1 MKTTLILSSIF
12 THFNSRNKYTNKQK
26 KLYHKTRLFT
36 HFFLPHST
44 GNLGYHNFFI
54 SFIHIYL
61 CSHILFFLEFSPIQQ
76 IKQAH
81 VFLFLGVNMKKI
93 RLAQCTSLRQLAIVL
108 FQRRWLYRLLYQ
120 FINLLFSSFSVS
132 SPHTWQD
139 FCWFSWFIYIFDRE
153 LNSSAELTAQCY
165 ARLLSNAMCVCDGG
179 AMIYKNTQSGRFGA
193 L

>member
-120 FINLLFSSFSVS
+120 SVYKFAFFLFLCLFSTYMTRFLLILLVYLYI
-132 SPHTWQD
+132 WQ
-139 FCWFSWFIYIFDRE
+139 R
-153 LNSSAELTAQCY
+153 
-165 ARLLSNAMCVCDGG
+165 
-179 AMIYKNTQSGRFGA
+179 TQ
-193 L
+193 